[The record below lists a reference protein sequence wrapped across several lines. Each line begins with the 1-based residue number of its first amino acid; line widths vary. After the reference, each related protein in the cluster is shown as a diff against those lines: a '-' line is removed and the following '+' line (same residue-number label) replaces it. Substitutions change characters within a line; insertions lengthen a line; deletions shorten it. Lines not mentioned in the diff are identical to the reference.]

1 MEKLSELPNFHWES
15 LEPPTPSERLLPELE
30 MVSSLKMFPMSEEW
44 SDPPRPPMPLVFD
57 WRGPGGMLPVNPC
70 WGMFWDFK

>member
-1 MEKLSELPNFHWES
+1 MNEMRTGDDKYLPPIEKLSELPNFHWES

-57 WRGPGGMLPVNPC
+57 
-70 WGMFWDFK
+70 